1 MDLKSAKDVMR
12 RLNVVKDKINALPD
26 ALKEEV
32 QLECKLIEDR
42 IRDKFYRSKKR
53 NPSVIRGGA

>member
-12 RLNVVKDKINALPD
+12 RLNVVKDKINALPN

-53 NPSVIRGGA
+53 

>member
-1 MDLKSAKDVMR
+1 MDLKLAKDVMR
-12 RLNVVKDKINALPD
+12 RLNVVKGKINALPD
-26 ALKEEV
+26 TLKEEV

-53 NPSVIRGGA
+53 